1 MLLRRIARPLIAG
14 VFISEGLAIARD
26 PESKVEAAAPVLAAV
41 KDVTGLTADDVA
53 LVKANGAIMFG
64 AGALF
69 ALNRFPRLSAIAL
82 AGTLVP
88 TTLAVTGS
96 GTRSPTARPA
106 PGTAS
111 SSRRTPRSWAG

>member
-41 KDVTGLTADDVA
+41 KDITGLTADDVA

-88 TTLAVTGS
+88 TTLAGHRFWDEV
-96 GTRSPTARPA
+96 AAPA
-106 PGTAS
+106 KKG
-111 SSRRTPRSWAG
+111 GKHG